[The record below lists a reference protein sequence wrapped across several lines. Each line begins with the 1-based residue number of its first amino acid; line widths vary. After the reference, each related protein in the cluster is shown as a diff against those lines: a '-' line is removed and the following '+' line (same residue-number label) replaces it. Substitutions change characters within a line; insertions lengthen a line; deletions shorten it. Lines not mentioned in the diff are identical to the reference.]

1 MRALNPIGV
10 VSAPIDGIVIQR
22 QVGLGQ
28 NIVSAAN
35 GNSGGPQFQI
45 GSLAKV
51 WLVAN
56 VREEDAPRVHVG
68 DPIEV
73 SVLAWPARVFRATI
87 TRVGASID
95 PVLHRLP
102 VWAEIDNADGALKP
116 EMFARFRIINAPA
129 EGASVAVPDQA
140 VVHEGAAAHVW
151 VANEADRTMAIREIK
166 VGRVINGMVQVAR
179 GLRPGEKVVTSGA
192 VFIDRAAAG
201 D

>member
-1 MRALNPIGV
+1 VRALDPIGV

-35 GNSGGPQFQI
+35 GNSGGAQFQI

-56 VREEDAPRVHVG
+56 VREDDAPRVHVG

-73 SVLAWPARVFRATI
+73 SVLAYPARVFKATI

-102 VWAEIDNADGALKP
+102 VWAEIDNPDGALKP
-116 EMFARFRIINAPA
+116 EMFARFRITNGPS
-129 EGASVAVPDQA
+129 ESASVAVPDQA

-151 VANEADRTMAIREIK
+151 LANDVDKTLAIREIK
-166 VGRVINGMVQVAR
+166 VGRVTGGMVQVLR
-179 GLRPGEKVVTSGA
+179 GLQPGDKVVTSGA